1 MYILPNLVLFL
12 KPHIHIKNYLSFQAL
27 TVEKVI
33 SYLTEK
39 PIQAKEHEEIHS
51 KTLKAIDENFKILN
65 NNETTLIPEDE
76 NLSYDQSLEYL
87 SLSIQ
92 NRLKV
97 EADQNTDCQNNNV
110 LLERLSKLNALVDE
124 FSQKI
129 EE

>member
-1 MYILPNLVLFL
+1 MVI
-12 KPHIHIKNYLSFQAL
+12 FQAL

-39 PIQAKEHEEIHS
+39 PITAKEYEEIQS
-51 KTLKAIDENFKILN
+51 KTLTAIDETLGQYLKSEITN
-65 NNETTLIPEDE
+65 TTNLIPEDE
-76 NLSYDQSLEYL
+76 NNLSYDQSLEYL

-110 LLERLSKLNALVDE
+110 LLERLSKVNSLVNELNL
-124 FSQKI
+124 QKI

>member
-1 MYILPNLVLFL
+1 M
-12 KPHIHIKNYLSFQAL
+12 
-27 TVEKVI
+27 EKVI

-39 PIQAKEHEEIHS
+39 PINAKEYEEIQS
-51 KTLKAIDENFKILN
+51 KTITAIDETLNLGQYLKAEITNNTTTNFKIPS
-65 NNETTLIPEDE
+65 EMDE
-76 NLSYDQSLEYL
+76 NNLSYDQSLEYL

-110 LLERLSKLNALVDE
+110 LLERLSKVNSLVNELNL
-124 FSQKI
+124 QKI

>member
-1 MYILPNLVLFL
+1 M
-12 KPHIHIKNYLSFQAL
+12 
-27 TVEKVI
+27 
-33 SYLTEK
+33 TEK
-39 PIQAKEHEEIHS
+39 PIQAKEHEEIQS

-110 LLERLSKLNALVDE
+110 LLERLSKVNSLVNELNL
-124 FSQKI
+124 QKI

>member
-1 MYILPNLVLFL
+1 M
-12 KPHIHIKNYLSFQAL
+12 HIKNYKSFQAL

-39 PIQAKEHEEIHS
+39 PIQAKEHEEIQS
-51 KTLKAIDENFKILN
+51 KTLKAIDENLGHLN